1 MKYVDGVWIRSTTK
15 TPHCDCFVNRDLAW
29 RHVRRCSAPCE
40 VMEVSPEGLDTV
52 VKGGSDGKKPGEVI
66 TIKPVTET
74 RYLRKY
80 LET

>member
-1 MKYVDGVWIRSTTK
+1 
-15 TPHCDCFVNRDLAW
+15 
-29 RHVRRCSAPCE
+29 
-40 VMEVSPEGLDTV
+40 MEVSPEGLDTV